1 MYKLSVRDV
10 NTEDEQILEF
20 ESAELAILYR
30 DYHLAFGQWN
40 STVKWVE
47 EKNLTHEQKRF
58 VVDEKTELI
67 DGVVVRFYKLAEG
80 MEIQLEEISGDSVKE
95 CWNILRS
102 ARNKRLQLTDW
113 SQLPDNDLSTEEKKQ
128 YRNYRSYLRVLPKLY
143 DDATIMQAKVYSFEE
158 WKKGKR

>member
-47 EKNLTHEQKRF
+47 EKSLTPEQKRF
-58 VVDEKTELI
+58 IVDEKTEFI
-67 DGVVVRFYKLAEG
+67 DGVIVRFYKLAEG
-80 MEIQLEEISGDSVKE
+80 MEIQLEEVFGDSLAG
-95 CWNILRS
+95 CWRMLR
-102 ARNKRLQLTDW
+102 ANRNKMLEMTDW
-113 SQLPDNDLSTEEKKQ
+113 TQLADVEMSTEERKD
-128 YRNYRSYLRVLPKLY
+128 YRKYRSYLRALPRLY
-143 DDATIMQAKVYSFEE
+143 DDASIIRAKVYSFSE